1 MHNSN
6 NTILHFLC
14 QNKRVWYMIVE
25 VEDPNCY
32 CSIEDNDQQSLS
44 QMFIIPF
51 LKLFIIKIEWISIGI
66 KQETNEQN
74 ILVCR

>member
-1 MHNSN
+1 
-6 NTILHFLC
+6 
-14 QNKRVWYMIVE
+14 MIVE

-51 LKLFIIKIEWISIGI
+51 LKLFIIKIE
-66 KQETNEQN
+66 
-74 ILVCR
+74 